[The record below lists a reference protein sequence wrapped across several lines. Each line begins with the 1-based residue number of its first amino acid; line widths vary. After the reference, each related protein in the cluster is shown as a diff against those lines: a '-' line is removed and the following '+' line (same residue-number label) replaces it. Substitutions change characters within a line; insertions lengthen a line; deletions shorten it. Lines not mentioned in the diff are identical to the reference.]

1 MEEAIVKRD
10 GGQDPCYM
18 MGWEGVYGLLITLL
32 IIMPSQILGCPF
44 DDESKCV
51 NGHIDD
57 MQLAQNQMS
66 GNHLLVVLAL
76 GFIGAAALF
85 NGFGATT
92 TKLTSSANRVVVEQS
107 RVVVIWIFFLLYPG
121 EGHESF

>member
-1 MEEAIVKRD
+1 
-10 GGQDPCYM
+10 
-18 MGWEGVYGLLITLL
+18 
-32 IIMPSQILGCPF
+32 
-44 DDESKCV
+44 
-51 NGHIDD
+51 
-57 MQLAQNQMS
+57 MQLAQNQMN

-76 GFIGAAALF
+76 GFIAAAALF